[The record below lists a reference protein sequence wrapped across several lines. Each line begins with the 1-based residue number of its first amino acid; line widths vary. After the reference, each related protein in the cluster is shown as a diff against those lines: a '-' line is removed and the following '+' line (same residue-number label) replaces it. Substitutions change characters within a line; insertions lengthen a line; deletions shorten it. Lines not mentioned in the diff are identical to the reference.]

1 MAQDLRGMKRMH
13 TISTAL
19 FTRFISVLR
28 LQLKWSNIVHKYQ
41 RRCIQLQRAF
51 QQHLNIAW
59 SKRVAYIILFQN
71 LTAIYVLL
79 SN

>member
-41 RRCIQLQRAF
+41 RRCIQRAF

-59 SKRVAYIILFQN
+59 SKRLAYIILFQN
-71 LTAIYVLL
+71 LTAVYVLL